1 MSHIV
6 SYASVQGR
14 SHVADNTPCEDAA
27 YAEIRKIRGRTYTA
41 LCVCDGGGSCAWSQ
55 IGAEITSR
63 YVVEWLFRNADSFS
77 RFSER
82 ELLNAKTSLRQAI
95 FDLFADEWKFRIH
108 EELTKIGNLASDDY
122 SAFLGNQ
129 MKNIISEWSRSCI
142 VEKLPPASKGNCK
155 GIDHYARQKLYT
167 VLLPQWQRFVES
179 ELPRLVRE
187 RGLLDSEN
195 ERTIIG
201 QTECPYNEYG
211 CTIVACLVGDDGS
224 WVTLHLGDGGIFAID
239 EWERKP
245 FVLSAPDNG
254 EHSNTTTFITSENA
268 IEKMRLLHS
277 EMPQFREKRLSDFML
292 FSDGPEQCLIEKWVP
307 FEPSTSELF
316 ASLLTDL
323 DTPRRSHEKIIDAI
337 KQMQE
342 IKVFDD
348 CTLGL
353 IKKSMMPQQEQKI
366 EFQPVPYEPRKK
378 TTQSVPSM
386 SDPKPISGR
395 DILGTRLTADPG
407 TRTTSDPGTRLT
419 PNSGTRLTSNSGTH
433 PTSAPARPK
442 SDPSTP
448 TSDPSSNERGMEMV
462 CIFIIGVLLSFIV
475 FFGYL
480 VLRPMVMDKGAF
492 QSPPPEFKE
501 STDGEDSKKIEEMMH
516 KTGKDAETQ
525 EFGHE
530 KTDSEPKIPPEPKS
544 GDPSPM
550 ISEDVSQDDE
560 KVAPDS
566 VQESDGGQNYGWE
579 LNGAGNADQAN
590 GQGPN
595 RNGNADQ
602 SNVQGPNGAENADQ
616 SNVQGPNRNGNA
628 DQSNVQGP
636 NGAENADQTNG
647 QGLNRN
653 GNADQAN
660 GQGLNR
666 NGNAD
671 QANGQELNRNG
682 NADQANGWGP
692 NGAENA
698 DQTNGWGPNGAEN
711 ADQANGQ
718 GLNRNGNADQSN
730 GQGPNGAGNA
740 DQTNGQGLN
749 RNGNADQA
757 NGQGLNRNGNADQTN
772 RQGPNGAGA
781 SVQSPAVS
789 PNPVEDFG
797 KTPYTPSVEVFDKP
811 SEF

>member
-63 YVVEWLFRNADSFS
+63 HVVDWLFRNADNFS

-95 FDLFADEWKFRIH
+95 FDRFADEWKSRIH

-224 WVTLHLGDGGIFAID
+224 WVTLQLGDGGIFAID
-239 EWERKP
+239 ECERKP

-254 EHSNTTTFITSENA
+254 EYSNTTTFITSENA

-316 ASLLTDL
+316 ASLLTDW

-353 IKKSMMPQQEQKI
+353 IKKSMTPQQEQKI

-395 DILGTRLTADPG
+395 DTLGTRLTADPG

-419 PNSGTRLTSNSGTH
+419 SNSGTRLTSNSGTH

-480 VLRPMVMDKGAF
+480 VLRPMVMDKGPF
-492 QSPPPEFKE
+492 QSPAPKPIE
-501 STDGEDSKKIEEMMH
+501 SADGEDSKKIEEMTH
-516 KTGKDAETQ
+516 KTGKDAEPQ

-530 KTDSEPKIPPEPKS
+530 KTDSEPKILPEPKS

-550 ISEDVSQDDE
+550 IPEDVSQDDG
-560 KVAPDS
+560 KAAPDS

-579 LNGAGNADQAN
+579 
-590 GQGPN
+590 
-595 RNGNADQ
+595 
-602 SNVQGPNGAENADQ
+602 PNGAENAAPD
-616 SNVQGPNRNGNA
+616 SVQESDGGQNYGW
-628 DQSNVQGP
+628 GL
-636 NGAENADQTNG
+636 NGAGKAAPDSVQESDGGQNYGWGLNGAGKAAPDSVQESDGGQTNGWGLNGAGKAAPDSVQESDGGQNYGRGLNGAGKAAPDSVQESDGGQTNG
-647 QGLNRN
+647 QG
-653 GNADQAN
+653 
-660 GQGLNR
+660 
-666 NGNAD
+666 
-671 QANGQELNRNG
+671 
-682 NADQANGWGP
+682 P
-692 NGAENA
+692 N
-698 DQTNGWGPNGAEN
+698 D
-711 ADQANGQ
+711 
-718 GLNRNGNADQSN
+718 
-730 GQGPNGAGNA
+730 
-740 DQTNGQGLN
+740 
-749 RNGNADQA
+749 
-757 NGQGLNRNGNADQTN
+757 
-772 RQGPNGAGA
+772 AGA
-781 SVQSPAVS
+781 SAQRPAVF